1 MLLRFFF
8 GECSA
13 ISGELISRKAEGL
26 LLSTSPL
33 SSQCLFFLHLQSPP
47 SLLPSFPPS
56 LPLSY
61 SLPFLPPFF
70 SPFFPPSIFPSC
82 FLNASFWPEPRNVC
96 HRIWK
101 TDLVASPAPSS
112 HECCHPELPKVLS
125 HFALLP
131 WWPLSAQMNLG
142 VNSGPQSG
150 GHGSRAV
157 GGRLPAQP
165 SHSWEEV
172 APLFKRQNGRGG
184 IEYLFSRPAR

>member
-1 MLLRFFF
+1 M
-8 GECSA
+8 SA
-13 ISGELISRKAEGL
+13 QQFQGNSYPGRRRGCCFQLHHC
-26 LLSTSPL
+26 LLSAF
-33 SSQCLFFLHLQSPP
+33 SSSICSHLPP
-47 SLLPSFPPS
+47 SSRLSLRPS
-56 LPLSY
+56 LFL
-61 SLPFLPPFF
+61 LPPFF

-82 FLNASFWPEPRNVC
+82 FLDASFWPEPRNVC

-172 APLFKRQNGRGG
+172 APLFKRQDGRGG